1 MEKMINMS
9 EQTFCIVKI
18 TEFCGS
24 GKKNVVLCLEV
35 SNSEFFGRKF

>member
-18 TEFCGS
+18 IEFCS
-24 GKKNVVLCLEV
+24 
-35 SNSEFFGRKF
+35 SEKEKCSPLS

>member
-24 GKKNVVLCLEV
+24 EKNVVLCLEV
-35 SNSEFFGRKF
+35 SHSEFFGRKF